1 MIKIFI
7 ILFFLAINYS
17 FNMDDIM
24 TFENKYS
31 QEIKWANNY
40 IYENKSI
47 IDSIFINNNID
58 IELGLS
64 IMFPELVRYNFLKD
78 QIEISLNKILYVN
91 GGLEYSDLSIGVLQM
106 KPSFI
111 KRLSNSHR
119 MSNYELLF
127 EFNNKL
133 NDEDIRA
140 IIIQRL
146 QKLSYQLLYLSYFIN
161 IIDNHIQNYNFSNSE
176 KIKYIS
182 TAYNSGAWYNISNN
196 EKYSQKKTYPNGPDE
211 KKIIQYSF
219 SDISLYY
226 YNKLK
231 AN

>member
-7 ILFFLAINYS
+7 ILLFYS
-17 FNMDDIM
+17 FSFSFDTNDIVS
-24 TFENKYS
+24 FENKYY

-40 IYENKSI
+40 IFDNKSI

-58 IELGLS
+58 IEIGLS

-78 QIEISLNKILYVN
+78 QIEISLNKLLYVN
-91 GGLEYSDLSIGVLQM
+91 GGIEYSDLSIGVLQM

-111 KRLSNSHR
+111 KRLSNSPR
-119 MSNYELLF
+119 LSNYDLLF
-127 EFNNKL
+127 EFNGNL

-146 QKLSYQLLYLSYFIN
+146 QNLSYQLLYLSYFIN
-161 IIDNHIQNYNFSNSE
+161 IIDKHIKNYNFSKTQ

-182 TAYNSGAWYNISNN
+182 TAYNSGAWYNINN
-196 EKYSQKKTYPNGPDE
+196 NDKYSQKKTYPNGPDE

-231 AN
+231 EN